1 MNQLNLDPKE
11 RMGLLIGLG
20 ALAVV
25 IGLALYIPSGPKLN
39 YERAKVRLENLENDL
54 QLARLT
60 KMEEELRLESQQVLM
75 DRVKGRPQNFEL
87 LTFIDRLLVDN
98 NLKDRAQLAYF
109 RGARA
114 STEQPMVDLR
124 LSNVGLQELIDF
136 LHAMYNSNNLI
147 AMYKLDSLRPANNR
161 QGLDCTI
168 TLATLKL

>member
-1 MNQLNLDPKE
+1 
-11 RMGLLIGLG
+11 
-20 ALAVV
+20 
-25 IGLALYIPSGPKLN
+25 
-39 YERAKVRLENLENDL
+39 
-54 QLARLT
+54 LARLT
-60 KMEEELRLESQQVLM
+60 KMEEEMRLESQQVLM

-114 STEQPMVDLR
+114 SNEQPMVDLR